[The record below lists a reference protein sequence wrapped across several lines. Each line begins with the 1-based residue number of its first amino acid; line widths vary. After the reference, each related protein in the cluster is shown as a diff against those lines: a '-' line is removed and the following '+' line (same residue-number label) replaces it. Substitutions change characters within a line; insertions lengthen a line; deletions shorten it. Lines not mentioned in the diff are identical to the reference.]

1 MPEGKPL
8 LARHLATVY
17 IVEKND
23 ILSLTFK
30 RHGVKI
36 STEGMALSNGQLGE
50 TILVSNVDTG
60 VKLKAKI
67 KNSHQAEIIT
77 KQSN

>member
-1 MPEGKPL
+1 
-8 LARHLATVY
+8 
-17 IVEKND
+17 
-23 ILSLTFK
+23 
-30 RHGVKI
+30 VKI

-50 TILVSNVDTG
+50 TILVSNVDTD

-67 KNSHQAEIIT
+67 INSNEAEIIA

>member
-1 MPEGKPL
+1 
-8 LARHLATVY
+8 
-17 IVEKND
+17 
-23 ILSLTFK
+23 
-30 RHGVKI
+30 VKI

>member
-1 MPEGKPL
+1 
-8 LARHLATVY
+8 
-17 IVEKND
+17 
-23 ILSLTFK
+23 
-30 RHGVKI
+30 VKI

-50 TILVSNVDTG
+50 IILVSNVDTG

-77 KQSN
+77 KQFK